1 MQKRRLNP
9 PPTPLGTREP
19 SAPTAAMEVGDD
31 VAACVSWYLGHQEK
45 SGKHFDPLKNR
56 HKAHLQRTGMV
67 FWPYNASNRPQVM
80 VSVSHF
86 RHVGGDAALELRATG
101 ERITP

>member
-45 SGKHFDPLKNR
+45 SGKHFDP
-56 HKAHLQRTGMV
+56 
-67 FWPYNASNRPQVM
+67 QVVEAFM
-80 VSVSHF
+80 AVK
-86 RHVGGDAALELRATG
+86 DKALETAEGFIARANAPFN
-101 ERITP
+101 TPSTTSKA